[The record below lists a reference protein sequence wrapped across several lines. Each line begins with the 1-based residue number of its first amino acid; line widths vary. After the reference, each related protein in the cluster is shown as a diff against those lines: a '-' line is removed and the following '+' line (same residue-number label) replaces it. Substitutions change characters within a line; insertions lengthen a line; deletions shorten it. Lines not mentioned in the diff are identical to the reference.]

1 MLLLTLPQASEQLDI
16 VLKKH
21 LNESLEEFTQK
32 QLNGKLLFVQI
43 NYAYER
49 IKILLKDIEKEF
61 KKVYKQYIV
70 GRNNK

>member
-16 VLKKH
+16 VVKKH